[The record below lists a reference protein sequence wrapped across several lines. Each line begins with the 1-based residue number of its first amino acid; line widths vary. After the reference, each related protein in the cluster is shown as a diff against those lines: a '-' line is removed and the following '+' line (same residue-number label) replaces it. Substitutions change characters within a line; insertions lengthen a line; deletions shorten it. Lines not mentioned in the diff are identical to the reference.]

1 MDNPDQYKPTHSLKG
16 VWLFFVSRQD
26 YLDAAIEHVVWLN
39 LQAEDLRRKYLEGKF
54 SPPSESDRTLELRR
68 YEILR
73 SQFLNSFGQIAFLA
87 TLALL
92 IGVYLGLIGVD
103 FKFHPGKG
111 MGFSGTFLVA
121 WAALFELG
129 GSRLASW
136 DGETLSE
143 IIHPKIFQLLFIPG
157 TFALMCSILF

>member
-1 MDNPDQYKPTHSLKG
+1 MDNPDQYKPTHPLKG

-26 YLDAAIEHVVWLN
+26 YLDAAVEHVVWLN
-39 LQAEDLRRKYLEGKF
+39 LQAEDLRRKFLEGKF
-54 SPPSESDRTLELRR
+54 SPDSESYRENELKRFKGVR
-68 YEILR
+68 K
-73 SQFLNSFGQIAFLA
+73 QFWNSFGQIAAIA

-92 IGVYLGLIGVD
+92 IGSYLGLIDVD
-103 FKFHPGKG
+103 LKFHPGKG

-129 GSRLASW
+129 GPRLASW

-157 TFALMCSILF
+157 TFALMCSILL